1 LKETILCLMKRPLI
15 RPIFVSMRQLL
26 LFALVLCLPKITLGQ
41 VESAIELMSDSSKWL
56 NHCTTL
62 ITEPGEEE
70 EEDSIIQISAVNPA
84 QLISE
89 VDLNLFDHIYTYEAA
104 PAIDLKLTSFEDSLE
119 IIPGYLMDDRWDNKA
134 IHQVEELNWD
144 LDSLLFTLTFD
155 SCDFSFPTQYPR
167 ITSPFGPRWGRNHN
181 GLDLGLRTGEPVMAA
196 FEGMVRI
203 SHYSPSYGNV
213 VVVRHKNGLETLYAH
228 MEARFVQPGQWVQNG
243 QIVGLGG
250 NTGRSYGA
258 HLHFEFRYLGNA
270 IDPALI
276 LDVPQGKIK
285 TAEFYLTKL
294 NSKKPVP
301 TSKKGKKG
309 KSSSKGGKYHS
320 VKRGDTLNVIA
331 RKYGTSVSKLC
342 KLNGMRPSSVL
353 RVGQKI
359 RVK

>member
-1 LKETILCLMKRPLI
+1 MKSKLI
-15 RPIFVSMRQLL
+15 RPIFVSMRSPLLIALLLTLPQLL
-26 LFALVLCLPKITLGQ
+26 WGQ
-41 VESAIELMSDSSKWL
+41 VESAIELMADSSRWL

-62 ITEPGEEE
+62 IMEPGEEE
-70 EEDSIIQISAVNPA
+70 EEDSIVQISTVNPA

-89 VDLNLFDHIYTYEAA
+89 VDLNMFDHIYTYEAA
-104 PAIDLKLTSFEDSLE
+104 PTIDLKLNSFEDSLE

-134 IHQVEELNWD
+134 IHQLEELHWD
-144 LDSLLFTLTFD
+144 LDSLMFTLTFD
-155 SCDFSFPTQYPR
+155 SCDFSFPTQHPR

-228 MEARFVQPGQWVQNG
+228 MEARFVQPGQWLQNG

-258 HLHFEFRYLGNA
+258 HLHFEFRYRGNA

-285 TAEFYLTKL
+285 TSEFYLTKL

-301 TSKKGKKG
+301 TSKNGKKG
-309 KSSSKGGKYHS
+309 KSNSKGAKYHS
-320 VKRGDTLNVIA
+320 VKRGETLNIIA
-331 RKYGTSVSKLC
+331 RKHGSSVSKLC
-342 KLNGMRPSSVL
+342 KLNGLRPSSVL

>member
-1 LKETILCLMKRPLI
+1 MI
-15 RPIFVSMRQLL
+15 RPIFVTMRSQLL
-26 LFALVLCLPKITLGQ
+26 IAVLLIFPNVLFGQ
-41 VESAIELMSDSSKWL
+41 VESAIELMADSSRWL

-62 ITEPGEEE
+62 ITEPSEEDE
-70 EEDSIIQISAVNPA
+70 EEDSVIQISTVNPA

-104 PAIDLKLTSFEDSLE
+104 PAIDLKLNSFEDSLE
-119 IIPGYLMDDRWDNKA
+119 VIPGYLLDDRWDTKA
-134 IHQVEELNWD
+134 IHQTEDLNWNS
-144 LDSLLFTLTFD
+144 DSLAFTLAFD
-155 SCDFSFPTQYPR
+155 SCDFSFPTQHPR

-196 FEGMVRI
+196 FEGMIRI
-203 SHYSPSYGNV
+203 SHYSTSYGNV

-243 QIVGLGG
+243 QILGLGG
-250 NTGRSYGA
+250 NTGRSFGA
-258 HLHFEFRYLGNA
+258 HLHFA

-276 LDVPQGKIK
+276 LDVSKGKIK
-285 TAEFYLTKL
+285 NHEFYLTKL

-301 TSKKGKKG
+301 TTKTSKKGKTTTKG
-309 KSSSKGGKYHS
+309 SKYHS

-342 KLNGMRPSSVL
+342 KINGLRPSSVL